1 MNLDMIRSAAA
12 ADVPLM
18 LWGPPGIG
26 KTARIAQAAADAG
39 AHLEVLVGSQ
49 CDPTDIAGLP
59 VQLPGG
65 GGGGV
70 RLAPPAWAVRIR
82 AALDAGT
89 PAWLLLDELASAPP
103 SVRAAMLRVVQERQ
117 VGDIDL
123 RGVRVFAAGN
133 AADHAADGGDLDA
146 ATANRL
152 IHVQVGAEPDLHL
165 PGILAGWGR
174 PQADG
179 EPAARAAIV
188 DFLRARPGALCAPP
202 SGPVG
207 PAGAAWPSP
216 RSWDALARLVAA
228 GLPWTQAAPAAIGTA
243 TACEL
248 SAYLAARD
256 LPTPAA
262 LLAGDAQ
269 LPARGDRALAA
280 WEGVVAHV
288 LGLPAAVAAQ
298 AAAQAAGILTAL
310 RRRDLRVQLARVA
323 VAAAD
328 AARKPWPGDLSAEVA
343 HAQDLAR

>member
-1 MNLDMIRSAAA
+1 MSPDMIRAAA
-12 ADVPLM
+12 VADVPLM
-18 LWGPPGIG
+18 FWGPPGIG
-26 KTARIAQAAADAG
+26 KTARVAQAATDAN

-59 VQLPGG
+59 VQLP
-65 GGGGV
+65 GGGV

-103 SVRAAMLRVVQERQ
+103 SVRAAMLRVQERQ
-117 VGDIDL
+117 VGDLDL
-123 RGVRVFAAGN
+123 RGLRVFAAGN

-146 ATANRL
+146 ATSNRL

-202 SGPVG
+202 GGPVG

-228 GLPWTQAAPAAIGTA
+228 GLPWTQAATAAVGTA

-248 SAYLAARD
+248 AAYLAARD
-256 LPTPAA
+256 LPDPAA
-262 LLAGDAQ
+262 LLAGEAD

-288 LGLPAAVAAQ
+288 LAVPAH
-298 AAAQAAGILTAL
+298 AAAAEKILAGLH
-310 RRRDLRVQLARVA
+310 RRDLRVQLARVA